1 MEQKYL
7 RALWQWLWLIVLV
20 AAVAG
25 IGTYWMARNA
35 PSTYEAEARLI
46 VGPGLDS
53 PVLDLDTLR
62 TSGQLIHVYANVAQ
76 TPSFQQE
83 IIGRLTLQMSEA
95 QLAAAMDVIPFP
107 ESQVLVLRV
116 EHSDPQMAIAIV
128 NAAAT
133 MLMERSPTSEDG
145 TAVALME
152 QITDQA
158 EDLEDDIAA
167 SKQLIRELEAELAT
181 VRTVAQQDF
190 LAARLI
196 EERRFMTDSNRALN
210 ALYALMR
217 EPVTNQIRFL
227 EPAQSAQLI
236 DSAVNL
242 KVMIGAMAGVIATVI
257 PILGI
262 AYYTDPIYT
271 PHNIEQAAGKPV
283 LGALAQPPLHRR
295 AGGRDGDEPG
305 AAFSGSRAAEAYLAV
320 AAKLKHIA
328 DRTYL
333 QTILVTSGRS
343 KRPALVGEVAAN
355 LAVALAKAGEEVL
368 LVDVQP
374 QSTLA
379 CALLEKQE
387 GEPAEHDDQPGS
399 LNIETVSWLP
409 KLSVGRLEA
418 EGGESPVSRLQHE
431 LDGLK
436 LRSALVIVAAPPLG
450 MSSDGL
456 FAAPLC
462 DGVVL
467 VAESGVRRDYV
478 RQAAAEVAAVGGE
491 ILGCILVQNRARQ
504 FDLNRIVSGWQEAL
518 AAVRAMI
525 DSRMANIP
533 PSVNP
538 GDEEVALH
546 D

>member
-1 MEQKYL
+1 M
-7 RALWQWLWLIVLV
+7 
-20 AAVAG
+20 G
-25 IGTYWMARNA
+25 N
-35 PSTYEAEARLI
+35 
-46 VGPGLDS
+46 
-53 PVLDLDTLR
+53 
-62 TSGQLIHVYANVAQ
+62 
-76 TPSFQQE
+76 
-83 IIGRLTLQMSEA
+83 
-95 QLAAAMDVIPFP
+95 
-107 ESQVLVLRV
+107 
-116 EHSDPQMAIAIV
+116 
-128 NAAAT
+128 
-133 MLMERSPTSEDG
+133 
-145 TAVALME
+145 
-152 QITDQA
+152 
-158 EDLEDDIAA
+158 
-167 SKQLIRELEAELAT
+167 
-181 VRTVAQQDF
+181 
-190 LAARLI
+190 
-196 EERRFMTDSNRALN
+196 
-210 ALYALMR
+210 
-217 EPVTNQIRFL
+217 
-227 EPAQSAQLI
+227 
-236 DSAVNL
+236 
-242 KVMIGAMAGVIATVI
+242 
-257 PILGI
+257 
-262 AYYTDPIYT
+262 AYYTEPIDT

-283 LGALAQPPLHRR
+283 LGARAQTPRHRR

-343 KRPALVGEVAAN
+343 KQPALVGEVAAN

-409 KLSVGRLEA
+409 KLSVGRLKE